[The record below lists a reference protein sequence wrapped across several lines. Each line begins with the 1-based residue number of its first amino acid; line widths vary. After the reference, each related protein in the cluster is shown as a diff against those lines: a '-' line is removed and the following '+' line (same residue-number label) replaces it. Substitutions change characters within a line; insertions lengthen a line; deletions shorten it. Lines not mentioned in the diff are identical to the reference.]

1 MINMKKSILFLT
13 VAAIVS
19 ALHAQQPE
27 TADNA
32 EKSPAQVKS
41 EQPDAFNRFLRSM
54 QEADTPAILIKEEN
68 LGTVEFNEPYY
79 TKDAGEYPVRLIL
92 GRIVQSS
99 TPKYKSG
106 TLVFLSIGERVEKE
120 TPYWLVN
127 LEGSE
132 PKELAKDGSVIYCFG
147 EAHYSWNGILLV
159 QNKQYLKGIWKQ
171 MAEEVMKN

>member
-1 MINMKKSILFLT
+1 MKIKNIFL
-13 VAAIVS
+13 AALAVS
-19 ALHAQQPE
+19 FLPSLQAQQPTTGNKVE
-27 TADNA
+27 GSDT
-32 EKSPAQVKS
+32 QVKA
-41 EQPDAFNRFLRSM
+41 EQPDAFNRFLHSM
-54 QEADTPAILIKEEN
+54 QEANTPAILIREEN
-68 LGTVEFNEPYY
+68 LGYVKFNEPYY

-132 PKELAKDGSVIYCFG
+132 PKELAQDGSVLYCFG
-147 EAHYSWNGILLV
+147 EAHYSWNGKLLL

-171 MAEEVMKN
+171 MAEEVEKN

>member
-1 MINMKKSILFLT
+1 MKIKNIFL
-13 VAAIVS
+13 AALAVS
-19 ALHAQQPE
+19 FLPSLQAQQPTTGNKVE
-27 TADNA
+27 GSDT
-32 EKSPAQVKS
+32 QVKA
-41 EQPDAFNRFLRSM
+41 EQPDAFNRFLHSM
-54 QEADTPAILIKEEN
+54 QEAHTPAILIREEN
-68 LGTVEFNEPYY
+68 LGYVKFNEPYY

-132 PKELAKDGSVIYCFG
+132 PKELAQDGSVLYCFG
-147 EAHYSWNGILLV
+147 EAHYSWNGKLLL

-171 MAEEVMKN
+171 MAEEVEKN

>member
-1 MINMKKSILFLT
+1 MKNMSFIFAAVAASFLT
-13 VAAIVS
+13 T
-19 ALHAQQPE
+19 LQAQQPVTGNKVE
-27 TADNA
+27 GSDT
-32 EKSPAQVKS
+32 QVKE

-54 QEADTPAILIKEEN
+54 QEANTPAILIREEN
-68 LGTVEFNEPYY
+68 LGYVKFNEPYY

-132 PKELAKDGSVIYCFG
+132 PKELAKDGSVLYCFG
-147 EAHYSWNGILLV
+147 EAHYAWNGKLLL
-159 QNKQYLKGIWKQ
+159 QNKQYLNGIWKQ
-171 MAEEVMKN
+171 MAEEVEKN